1 MDLNVIVVL
10 QQTDMC
16 NLARKSLTYL

>member
-1 MDLNVIVVL
+1 MDLNVFVVL